1 MRVMD
6 MHPNV
11 ADLEAFPLGPLAA
24 PALAAVEA
32 HVAGCPACQER
43 AATASGDSLVELL
56 RRVHART
63 AEQTGTV
70 SQAGAPGQTAPTV
83 PPAAPGG
90 VETLDFVP
98 PELARHER
106 YRVVR
111 LLGEG
116 GRGTV

>member
-1 MRVMD
+1 MPVID

-11 ADLEAFPLGPLAA
+11 ADLEAFPLGTLDA

-70 SQAGAPGQTAPTV
+70 SQAGAPGQTAPTG
-83 PPAAPGG
+83 PPATARR
-90 VETLDFVP
+90 VETIDFVP
-98 PELARHER
+98 PAQALA
-106 YRVVR
+106 
-111 LLGEG
+111 
-116 GRGTV
+116 